1 MNIRLNITEILDQIL
16 IIQSYLNGYSFYL
29 DVFLKY
35 FTNNAF
41 YHKIWLLFPQNF
53 VL

>member
-16 IIQSYLNGYSFYL
+16 INQSYLNGYSFYL

-35 FTNNAF
+35 FTNKAF
-41 YHKIWLLFPQNF
+41 
-53 VL
+53 